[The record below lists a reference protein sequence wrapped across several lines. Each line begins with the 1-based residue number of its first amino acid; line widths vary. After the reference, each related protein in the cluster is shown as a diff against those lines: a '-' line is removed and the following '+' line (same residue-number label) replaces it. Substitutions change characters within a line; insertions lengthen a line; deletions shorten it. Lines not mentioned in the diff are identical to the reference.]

1 MVANRVAELELV
13 QPLDVQP
20 VPVDGKNKVGRPRVP
35 ANDKV
40 LSNGFYQWQWRW
52 IKREA
57 RQKNIDGA
65 QLQRM
70 MADWYIESV
79 EASRNGSP
87 ATPEDDAKFERLI
100 KRTKTKKQVP
110 KSKPNKMKRR
120 KQK

>member
-35 ANDKV
+35 EIDKV
-40 LSNGFYQWQWRW
+40 LSNGFYDWQWKW

-57 RQKNIDGA
+57 KLKGIDAA
-65 QLQRM
+65 QYQRM
-70 MADWYIESV
+70 VIRWWIDSV